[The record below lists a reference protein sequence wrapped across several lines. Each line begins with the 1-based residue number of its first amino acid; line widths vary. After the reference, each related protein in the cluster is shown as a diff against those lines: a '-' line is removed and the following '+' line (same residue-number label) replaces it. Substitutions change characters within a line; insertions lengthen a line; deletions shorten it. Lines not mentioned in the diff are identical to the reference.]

1 MTQSVAGKTPIPD
14 KIWRRHTDPRGLWI
28 GVATGSVALHL
39 LLCWLMR
46 SSELS
51 LLSQQQSSADIP
63 IEFVETSPKAQ
74 AKARPQSK
82 AKPVSPSS
90 FTTRTGA
97 TSLPKRVTQEHFKA
111 LPAPSTEDRNT
122 IAFAN
127 NKKASTSQRSG
138 NFPKR
143 FLKTPT
149 VRQKIASSELKP
161 TKKLKLTPKLVTTP
175 SPNIPDNIQPT
186 PIPQPQTP
194 ENRNSPTPFHTNTNI
209 GKPHQFL
216 QTRSNTTHS
225 TDTTRRR
232 DSSPLTG
239 EQQSLPL
246 DPVNNGEQIGDAP
259 RTHTGE
265 TPRTEIHKAQP
276 NPRETPRTEIHKARL
291 TLRETPRLPT
301 KKVQTPAGG
310 GLVATWSVEAYGVQ
324 KDRLEKPAQPIGSSR
339 EQNLNSLSINRE
351 FNNQPIEFQASL
363 IIDNTGKL
371 VEVYIPPNIPQR
383 TQYREYALSVFK
395 DQKFIP
401 ATSSNGEKPP
411 VSNLVVHIRIQP
423 KFQ

>member
-28 GVATGSVALHL
+28 GVATSSVALHL
-39 LLCWLMR
+39 LLFWLMR

-63 IEFVETSPKAQ
+63 IEFVETSPKA
-74 AKARPQSK
+74 RPQSK
-82 AKPVSPSS
+82 AKPVSPS

-111 LPAPSTEDRNT
+111 LPAPSNEDRNT

-127 NKKASTSQRSG
+127 NKKASTSQLSALSL
-138 NFPKR
+138 PKR

-161 TKKLKLTPKLVTTP
+161 TKKLKLTPKLVTTL
-175 SPNIPDNIQPT
+175 SPNIPDNIQST
-186 PIPQPQTP
+186 PIPQSQTP
-194 ENRNSPTPFHTNTNI
+194 ENRNSPTPFNTNTNF
-209 GKPHQFL
+209 GEPHQFSPPL
-216 QTRSNTTHS
+216 RNTTHS
-225 TDTTRRR
+225 TDTTRLRK
-232 DSSPLTG
+232 SSPLTG
-239 EQQSLPL
+239 EQQSPPL

-259 RTHTGE
+259 RTQTGE

-276 NPRETPRTEIHKARL
+276 TPRETPRTEIHKARL
-291 TLRETPRLPT
+291 ALRENPLNPT
-301 KKVQTPAGG
+301 KKVQTSAGG

-339 EQNLNSLSINRE
+339 EQNLNALSITRE
-351 FNNQPIEFQASL
+351 LNNQPIEFPASL

-371 VEVYIPPNIPQR
+371 LDVYIPQNIPQR

-395 DQKFIP
+395 EQKFIP

-423 KFQ
+423 KSKYF

>member
-1 MTQSVAGKTPIPD
+1 MKQSVAGKTPIPD

-28 GVATGSVALHL
+28 GVATSSVALHL
-39 LLCWLMR
+39 LLFWLMR

-63 IEFVETSPKAQ
+63 IEFVETSP
-74 AKARPQSK
+74 KARPQSK

-111 LPAPSTEDRNT
+111 LPAPSNEDRNP

-127 NKKASTSQRSG
+127 NKKASTSQLSAL
-138 NFPKR
+138 NLPKR

-149 VRQKIASSELKP
+149 VRQKIASSELQP
-161 TKKLKLTPKLVTTP
+161 TKKLKLTPKLVTTL
-175 SPNIPDNIQPT
+175 SPNIPDNIQST
-186 PIPQPQTP
+186 PIPQSQTP
-194 ENRNSPTPFHTNTNI
+194 ENRNSPTPFNTNTNF
-209 GKPHQFL
+209 GEPHQFSQPL
-216 QTRSNTTHS
+216 NTTHS
-225 TDTTRRR
+225 TDTTRLRK
-232 DSSPLTG
+232 SSPLTG
-239 EQQSLPL
+239 DQQSPPL
-246 DPVNNGEQIGDAP
+246 DPVNNGEQIGEAP
-259 RTHTGE
+259 RTQTG
-265 TPRTEIHKAQP
+265 
-276 NPRETPRTEIHKARL
+276 ETPRTEIHKARL

-324 KDRLEKPAQPIGSSR
+324 KDRLEKPAQFIGSSR
-339 EQNLNSLSINRE
+339 EQDLNSLSITRE
-351 FNNQPIEFQASL
+351 LNNQPIEFPASL

-371 VEVYIPPNIPQR
+371 VDVYIPQNIPQR

-423 KFQ
+423 KSKYF